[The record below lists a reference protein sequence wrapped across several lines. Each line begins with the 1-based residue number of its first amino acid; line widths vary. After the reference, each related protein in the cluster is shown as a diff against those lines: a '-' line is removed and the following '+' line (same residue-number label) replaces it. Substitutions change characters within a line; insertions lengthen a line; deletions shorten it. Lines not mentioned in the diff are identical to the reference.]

1 MNASVSIARLNSA
14 LAGRYD
20 VERELGEG
28 GMATVY
34 LARDDRHDRPVAL
47 KVLKPELAAAVGP
60 ERFLAEI
67 KTTATLQ
74 HPHILPLFDSGQ
86 ADGLLYYVMPYVEG
100 ESVRERIGQ
109 EGPLPVDDALRIVT
123 QCGDALHHAHEQGNV
138 LLSAGHA
145 VVADFGVAR
154 ALEASAHKQALTR
167 TGVSIGT
174 VGCMGPEQASGERGV
189 DARSDVYAL
198 GCLLYEMLS
207 GEEPFMGSSPL
218 SWSGST
224 MNARSGLATSVPR
237 SVSTGMRANRS
248 LARWSARSPMSS
260 PRTRGAL
267 RGRARASSFRCS
279 WFSGS
284 ISASKWRASSTQPS
298 GTSIGHFPPS
308 SRRIDNARAIA
319 TCSASGSTRC
329 TTSCVTILDSG
340 R

>member
-20 VERELGEG
+20 VEREIGEG

-123 QCGDALHHAHEQGNV
+123 QCGDALHHAHEQGVIHRDVKPGNV

-154 ALEASAHKQALTR
+154 ALEASAHKEALTR

-174 VGCMGPEQASGERGV
+174 VGYMSPEQASGERRV

-207 GEEPFMGSSPL
+207 GEEPFVGSSPL

-248 LARWSARSPMSS
+248 LARWSARWPMSS

-267 RGRARASSFRCS
+267 RRRARASSFRCS
-279 WFSGS
+279 WFSDS
-284 ISASKWRASSTQPS
+284 TSA
-298 GTSIGHFPPS
+298 
-308 SRRIDNARAIA
+308 
-319 TCSASGSTRC
+319 
-329 TTSCVTILDSG
+329 
-340 R
+340 